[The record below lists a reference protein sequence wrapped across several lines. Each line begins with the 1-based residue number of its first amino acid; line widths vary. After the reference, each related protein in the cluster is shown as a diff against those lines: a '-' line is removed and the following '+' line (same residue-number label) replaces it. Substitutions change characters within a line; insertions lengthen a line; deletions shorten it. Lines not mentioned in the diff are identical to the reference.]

1 MDRVDLH
8 AHDEDWRGC
17 EAQAFE
23 VLTLEVEGDGLAKIG
38 DGFVEGRPLSDDGD
52 FGAFGNEAAFIASSN
67 DSMDGPLE
75 FPHRSLLSV
84 ILPAP
89 VPFVHC
95 RQGAMWVAGARTRLL
110 DDHRSGCGVLK
121 VARSVLTSC

>member
-23 VLTLEVEGDGLAKIG
+23 VVALEVEGDGLAKIG

-89 VPFVHC
+89 VSCVYSGP
-95 RQGAMWVAGARTRLL
+95 GAMWAGARTRLL

-121 VARSVLTSC
+121 VASSVLTSC